1 MREQKIYF
9 PALDSLRAIAM
20 GLVFASQLGPVAAT
34 IGVSNIWSAPATVG
48 RVGMALFFV
57 LSGFLIT
64 YLLLAERDERHSI
77 DIPRFYLRRILR
89 IWPLY
94 FIIVAICQFLIPC
107 KGLFGL
113 DSIYSSTAPNF
124 RQASLYYLLIL
135 PNLAFLT
142 VWPVNPL
149 LGFTW
154 CIGVEEQFYLIWPWI
169 LKLGRRHLPAICGV
183 IIALVVWS
191 AWAHIPKVSAIIY
204 WSKMGFFALGGL
216 MAFLRA
222 KRPAVVKALSPRPT
236 QVVVLLLAVATTV
249 AGGTIAGG
257 WGTAMLFAL
266 IILHATLPSTLI
278 GRLRFPWLRYLG
290 RISYGMYIFH
300 VLVVIWVV
308 KAGTAAAIPPW
319 LLPLLAFAATVLAGT
334 LSWFGIERPFLRLRR
349 RFGSMSKKLIL
360 KKTTS

>member
-20 GLVFASQLGPVAAT
+20 MMVFAAHLGPVAAT
-34 IGVSNIWSAPATVG
+34 VGNWTIWTAPASIG
-48 RVGMALFFV
+48 RVGMVLFFV

-64 YLLLAERDERHSI
+64 YLLLVEREDRHRI

-94 FIIVAICQFLIPC
+94 FLIVGICQFLIPV

-113 DSIYSSTAPNF
+113 DSIYSVTAPNF
-124 RQASLYYLLIL
+124 RLASLYYLLFL

-149 LGFTW
+149 LGYTW
-154 CIGVEEQFYLIWPWI
+154 SIGVEEQFYLIWPLV
-169 LKLGRRHLPAICGV
+169 LKLGRRRLEPICVV

-191 AWAHIPKVSAIIY
+191 AWAHIPKISSIIY

-216 MAFLRA
+216 MAYLRA
-222 KRPAVVKALSPRPT
+222 KRPAIVKALSPRAT
-236 QVVVLLLAVATTV
+236 QVVALLLSVATMA

-257 WGTAMLFAL
+257 WGTALLFAL
-266 IILHATLPSTLI
+266 VILHATLPYTLI
-278 GRLRFPWLRYLG
+278 GRLRFRWLRYLG

-300 VLVVIWVV
+300 VLVTTLVV
-308 KAGTAAAIPPW
+308 QAGTRAAIAPW
-319 LLPLLAFAATVLAGT
+319 LLPVLAFAATALAGT
-334 LSWFGIERPFLRLRR
+334 LSWYGIERPFLRLRR
-349 RFGSMSKKLIL
+349 QFGSMSIPR
-360 KKTTS
+360 

>member
-20 GLVFASQLGPVAAT
+20 MMVFASHLGPVAAT
-34 IGVSNIWSAPATVG
+34 IGVPTIWTAPATIG
-48 RVGMALFFV
+48 RVGMVLFFV

-64 YLLLAERDERHSI
+64 YLLLVEREDRHRI
-77 DIPRFYLRRILR
+77 DIPQFYMRRILR

-94 FIIVAICQFLIPC
+94 FLIVGICQFLIPC
-107 KGLFGL
+107 TGLFGL
-113 DSIYSSTAPNF
+113 NGIYSVTAPNF
-124 RQASLYYLLIL
+124 RLASLYYLLFL
-135 PNLAFLT
+135 PNLAFLS

-149 LGFTW
+149 LGYTW
-154 CIGVEEQFYLIWPWI
+154 SIGVEEQFYLIWPLI
-169 LKLGRRHLPAICGV
+169 LKFGRRHVEAICIV

-191 AWAHIPKVSAIIY
+191 AWARIPKISAIIY

-222 KRPAVVKALSPRPT
+222 KRPAIVKALSPRAT
-236 QVVVLLLAVATTV
+236 QVVALLLAVATMV

-257 WGTAMLFAL
+257 WGTALLLAL
-266 IILHATLPSTLI
+266 IILHATLPYTYI
-278 GRLRFPWLRYLG
+278 GRLRFRWLRYLG

-300 VLVVIWVV
+300 VLVITLVV
-308 KAGTAAAIPPW
+308 QAGARAAIAPW

-349 RFGSMSKKLIL
+349 RFGSMSIRR
-360 KKTTS
+360 